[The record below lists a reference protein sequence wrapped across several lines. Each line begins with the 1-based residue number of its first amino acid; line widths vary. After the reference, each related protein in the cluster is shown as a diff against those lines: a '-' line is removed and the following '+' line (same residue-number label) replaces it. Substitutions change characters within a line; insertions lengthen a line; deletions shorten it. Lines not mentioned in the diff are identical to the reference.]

1 MANFSNHL
9 ENAIISWLN
18 GTTMPAAT
26 GSLWVALYTGAL
38 DQSNA
43 ATNLIGFTT
52 PRKEVAD
59 WSVTT
64 ASNSSDS
71 VADASITN
79 TSEIVMTTS
88 STVAATASHFGVF
101 NALTGGELLFHG
113 QLTGSVPIAI
123 SDNVKFAPG
132 AITLTVQ

>member
-9 ENAIISWLN
+9 ENSIISWLN

-52 PRKEVAD
+52 PRKEVSE
-59 WSVTT
+59 WTVTAAT
-64 ASNSSDS
+64 GTSDS
-71 VADASITN
+71 LDASITN
-79 TSEIVMTTS
+79 NSEIVMTS
-88 STVAATASHFGVF
+88 DSNVAATASHFGVF

-113 QLTGSVPIAI
+113 QLTGSVPIALN
-123 SDNVKFAPG
+123 DAVKFAPG